1 MTTSLLKKITIAAS
15 AQNTTDRI
23 LDTVE
28 GLIVIKK
35 KFGKQLGQPTVT
47 DFVAQQFP
55 EIYDLYMLLGGSKT
69 PLRMYLL
76 LRQYLRQSL

>member
-1 MTTSLLKKITIAAS
+1 MTTSLLKKITTAAS
-15 AQNTTDRI
+15 AQGTTDRL

-28 GLIVIKK
+28 GLIMIKK
-35 KFGKQLGQPTVT
+35 KFGKQLGQPTVI